1 MSKKVYQI
9 ITDLIIEEL
18 KKGVIPW
25 RKPWKA
31 GEWPKNFKTK
41 KRYRGINVPILASKN
56 YISPYWLTF
65 KQVNELGGR
74 IKKGEKGT
82 VIVFWRL
89 LEVKGDEEDSP
100 EVVAE
105 EEKRFIPL
113 LRYYRVW
120 NLEQTEG
127 IEYEKEHKAKKEIE
141 ILDEAERII
150 SDMPDK
156 PIIKFGGKKAFYTPS
171 TDTVQ
176 IPEREYFH
184 SVTGFYGTI
193 FHELGHSTGHQK
205 RLNRPGI
212 SNFDYFGSHQY
223 SKEEL
228 VAEMTAAF
236 LLGHLGFWEDPEI
249 KNSAAYI
256 DGWLEKLEKD
266 PRFVVQA
273 AAQAQKAV
281 DYILNVKTE
290 DEAEDDE
297 E

>member
-1 MSKKVYQI
+1 MGNSVYEI
-9 ITDLIIEEL
+9 ITQKIMEQLER
-18 KKGVIPW
+18 GVIPW
-25 RKPWKA
+25 KKPWTT
-31 GEWPKNFKTK
+31 EWPMNFKTK
-41 KRYRGINVPILASKN
+41 KRYRGINVSLLTMN
-56 YISPYWLTF
+56 DFDSPYWLSF
-65 KQVNELGGR
+65 KQVGELGGR
-74 IKKGEKGT
+74 VKKGEKGT
-82 VIVFWRL
+82 VIVFWKM
-89 LEVKGDEEDSP
+89 LEAK
-100 EVVAE
+100 E
-105 EEKRFIPL
+105 EEANEETDKKFIPL

-273 AAQAQKAV
+273 AAQAQKAA
-281 DYILNVKTE
+281 DYILNIKDAEE
-290 DEAEDDE
+290 DEGEDE
-297 E
+297 